1 MQMGRYLR
9 LAAKYTWTK
18 TKMQITFRTSFWMNF
33 LSQGLNYAVD
43 FLLMYIMISAFDTIN
58 GWTAFEVMLLY
69 AVSLLAYSFGGAFF
83 YFVRRR
89 VLEDIESGA
98 FDDDLVKPV
107 RTLPW
112 LIVKNV
118 QPAYITHLTL
128 SIIMLTVCFIKL
140 SVTVTVATI
149 LWLLVTLLS
158 GVLIFGGMFLLITA
172 PAFLITRV
180 NSLGDLMW
188 FLRDSAWYPVSI
200 FPRFLQV
207 IMTVVF
213 PFAMINFYPV
223 QPLIGKQDYLFFG
236 EWIVYLVPLI
246 AAAFFALS
254 VFVFQVCMK
263 RYKSTGS

>member
-1 MQMGRYLR
+1 MR
-9 LAAKYTWTK
+9 LAALYTWT
-18 TKMQITFRTSFWMNF
+18 TIKMKITFRAAFWMSF

-69 AVSLLAYSFGGAFF
+69 AVSLLAYSFGGGLF
-83 YFVRRR
+83 YFVRRN
-89 VLEDIESGA
+89 VLADVISGA
-98 FDDDLVKPV
+98 FDDELVKPI

-112 LIVKNV
+112 LIIKNF

-128 SIIMLTVCFIKL
+128 SIIMLVVCFIKL
-140 SVTVTVATI
+140 SITVSVLTI
-149 LWLLVTLLS
+149 LWLLVTLVS

-172 PAFLITRV
+172 PAFLITKV
-180 NSLGDLMW
+180 NSFGEVMF

-207 IMTVVF
+207 IMTVIF
-213 PFAMINFYPV
+213 PFAMINFFPV

-236 EWIVYLVPLI
+236 EYIAYLTPLV
-246 AAAFFALS
+246 AAAFFALGVI
-254 VFVFQVCMK
+254 VFNTCMK
-263 RYKSTGS
+263 HYKSTGS